1 MRKGLKRKTY
11 QNLPSLICV
20 EFCPYLGSNHRH
32 HDLKE
37 SAETKLVAIWI
48 SIASF
53 SINFEIPKPFRD
65 LKNSKIVLHA
75 NSRTTEALRIV
86 EEAIELKPIR
96 KEYAIVFQKPLKFK
110 S

>member
-37 SAETKLVAIWI
+37 SAFTTETKLVALVVALVSVVRHSPLDRDVGGSILFMGKTQRI
-48 SIASF
+48 SKTA
-53 SINFEIPKPFRD
+53 NFDKFFVSNPF
-65 LKNSKIVLHA
+65 
-75 NSRTTEALRIV
+75 T
-86 EEAIELKPIR
+86 
-96 KEYAIVFQKPLKFK
+96 
-110 S
+110 